1 MHGTCA
7 PPKRPAPM
15 RRGAKAALSVA
26 AAALLLSACAP
37 VPPLPGQAG
46 TAVLAAWGPP
56 TARYA
61 LPAGSERLEYATG
74 PYGRTTWM
82 VDLNANGLVT
92 QARQVLTEAEFLL
105 VQERTDLQRQ
115 ELLRWLGT
123 PSERRG
129 GGWAG
134 GEVWSW
140 RYPTPD
146 CRWFQASVSD
156 DGRVTSS
163 AYAVDPVCEVI
174 DDA

>member
-7 PPKRPAPM
+7 TTNLPAPM
-15 RRGAKAALSVA
+15 RRAAKAALSVVA
-26 AAALLLSACAP
+26 AGLLLSACAP
-37 VPPLPGQAG
+37 VPPLTGQPSA
-46 TAVLAAWGPP
+46 AVLAAWGPP

-82 VDLNANGLVT
+82 IDFNASGLVT

-105 VQERTDLQRQ
+105 VQQRPDLQRQ

-140 RYPTPD
+140 RYPTMD

-156 DGRVTSS
+156 DGPVTSS

-174 DDA
+174 DDI